1 MIRTYAWANAVLPH
15 NTRRP
20 RLPACL
26 LISWLLVKLLSL
38 LSTR

>member
-1 MIRTYAWANAVLPH
+1 MIRTCAWANAVLPH

-26 LISWLLVKLLSL
+26 SRGYS
-38 LSTR
+38 